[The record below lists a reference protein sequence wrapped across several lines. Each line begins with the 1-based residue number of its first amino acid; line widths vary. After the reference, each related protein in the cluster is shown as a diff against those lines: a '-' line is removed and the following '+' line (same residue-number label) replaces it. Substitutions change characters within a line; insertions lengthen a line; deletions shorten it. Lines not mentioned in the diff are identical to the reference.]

1 MSKKT
6 TPRATLNLVD
16 LHESAFLQLY
26 TNDIEPILRTREGE
40 RIAAVKE
47 CVQRSIK
54 GGLSTIAA
62 VALVFF
68 IANNI
73 ELSLYALAGGLA
85 LTSWWAYAP
94 VQTVASATKYQ
105 SLSSIADAIACDY
118 EMGGFAP
125 DGIEHFTSLSLLPSC
140 DRSEYQDRFAGS
152 HHGCEFAFFDGHLEK
167 KVRTNKSTSWRT
179 VFRGQLIC
187 IDFPKK
193 FLGTT
198 IVRRDAGMFNFLERW
213 STKLARVGLGDGQL
227 EKAFEVYSDDQ
238 VEARYLIHPVFMER
252 LLELETRFKGKNLRC
267 AFFEGQLLIAIE
279 GGDKF
284 EIGTMFR
291 TLLDEKRVRQ
301 VVNDLSDIMKVI
313 EAVLT
318 AERGALPLQEKG
330 PSSN

>member
-1 MSKKT
+1 MPKNSP
-6 TPRATLNLVD
+6 PRATLNLVD
-16 LHESAFLQLY
+16 LQESAFAQLY
-26 TNDIEPILRTREGE
+26 TNDIEPILRSKEGE

-47 CVQRSIK
+47 CMWRGIK
-54 GGLSTIAA
+54 GGLVTIVLAP
-62 VALVFF
+62 LPFF
-68 IANNI
+68 ILQDV
-73 ELSLYALAGGLA
+73 EFSLYALAGGVA

-94 VQTVASATKYQ
+94 VKAVANATKFQ
-105 SLSSIADAIACDY
+105 SLKTISDAIACDY
-118 EMGGFAP
+118 TMGGFSP
-125 DGIEHFTSLSLLPSC
+125 DGISNFNSLTLLPQC
-140 DRSEYQDRFAGS
+140 DRSDYQDRFGGS
-152 HHGCEFAFFDGHLEK
+152 HHGCAFAFFDGHLER

-213 STKLARVGLGDGQL
+213 STKLSRVGLGDSRL

-252 LLELETRFKGKNLRC
+252 LLELETQFQGKNLRC
-267 AFFEGQLLIAIE
+267 GFFAGQLLIVIE

-284 EIGTMFR
+284 EIGTMFK
-291 TLLDEKRVRQ
+291 TLLDENRVRQ
-301 VVNDLSDIMKVI
+301 VVEDLSEIMKLI

-318 AERGALPLQEKG
+318 AERGALPL
-330 PSSN
+330 